1 MPATITPTLR
11 AAVERLKHAGSISG
25 VCLGW
30 RRQLLL
36 NLTPYQDFRVER
48 LLDVLHDARDHFRS
62 SDREV
67 DTFWFGFDGVFVLAV
82 AHQNGVLLLL
92 HTRAHEV
99 DFLKKAALT
108 LLDDCQL
115 LINSLLN
122 PGEDGPANSDTT
134 RMEEDETA
142 ASHETHLIPRGG

>member
-1 MPATITPTLR
+1 MPASISPSLR
-11 AAVERLKHAGSISG
+11 SAIERLKHAGSLSG
-25 VCLGW
+25 ICLGW

-36 NLTPYQDFRVER
+36 NLTPYQEFRIER
-48 LLDVLHDARDHFRS
+48 LLDVLLDARDHFRS

-67 DTFWFGFDGVFVLAV
+67 DTFWFGFDGVFLLSV
-82 AHQNGVLLLL
+82 AHEDCVLVLL

-115 LINSLLN
+115 LISSLLN
-122 PGEDGPANSDTT
+122 PGEDVPAGADTT
-134 RMEEDETA
+134 RMNNDDEA
-142 ASHETHLIPRGG
+142 PHQGTHLIPRA